1 MQDYFFIDNFQIID
15 MAFSPSGNRLLLGLK
30 NPGKNRAMVFEL
42 QGKKW
47 TNIATYKNHND
58 LVNCVE
64 FLDEKTCMSSGG
76 QKMKWRF
83 GK

>member
-1 MQDYFFIDNFQIID
+1 
-15 MAFSPSGNRLLLGLK
+15 
-30 NPGKNRAMVFEL
+30 MVFEL

-64 FLDEKTCMSSGG
+64 FLDEKTCMSSDG
-76 QKMKWRF
+76 QKNEMAIWQIEND
-83 GK
+83 GKIKERLSFLE